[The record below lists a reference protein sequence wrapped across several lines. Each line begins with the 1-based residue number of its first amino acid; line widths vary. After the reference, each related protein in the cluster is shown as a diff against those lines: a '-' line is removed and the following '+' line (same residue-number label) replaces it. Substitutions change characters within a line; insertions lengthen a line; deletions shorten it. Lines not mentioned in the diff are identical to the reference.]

1 MLDQDMRNKII
12 SVQKQYY
19 TSAIGRLIINVET
32 LMQKGVGVAE
42 HPDIMETI
50 DLELGKIA
58 ELHDKIELSLIHISE
73 PTRPY

>member
-58 ELHDKIELSLIHISE
+58 ELHDKIEVLE
-73 PTRPY
+73 GYFE